1 LKFHM
6 KRIAVISVHGCPVI
20 QAGLKDA
27 GGMNVYVLET
37 ARALSARGLEVD
49 IFTRHHDPLDPMIVH
64 LTADA
69 RAIHLPAGA
78 PSLDKH
84 GSYDLLP
91 EFTRQITKFAVTE
104 NLQYDLVVS
113 HYWLSG
119 LVGIELGKQWGIP
132 NTTSFHTLAEVKRRV
147 LPGEDEHPERH
158 EAETRIARTA
168 DQLIVWTD
176 HECQTMVDMYGA
188 DPSRIVIIPPGVDS
202 KRFTPEDQLDSRAKL
217 GIGDEKMLLFV
228 GRLERLKGIDTLFV
242 AMTHLANHEGLKL
255 YIAGGTHGSVE
266 MRRLEEFAAALG
278 ITGKVVFL
286 GSIPQDELKVYYSAA
301 DICVLPSYY
310 ESFGF
315 AALEAAA
322 CGKPVVASRVG
333 GLTTVVQDGK
343 TGFLVNWRCPGPFV
357 ERLDLL
363 LRNEVLR
370 HEMGVA
376 ARTHAESLSWESAA
390 DKLIDA
396 YSRLLGRPGEANLDL
411 IMKLQST

>member
-1 LKFHM
+1 M
-6 KRIAVISVHGCPVI
+6 KRIGVISVHGCPVI

-64 LTADA
+64 LTPGA

-84 GSYDLLP
+84 GAYDLLP
-91 EFTRQITKFAVTE
+91 EFTRQITEFTVTE

-119 LVGIELGKQWGIP
+119 LVGIDLGNQWGIP
-132 NTTSFHTLAEVKRRV
+132 HTTSFHTLAEVKRRV

-158 EAETRIARTA
+158 EAEIKIARTA

-202 KRFTPEDQLDSRAKL
+202 NRFAPENQWDSRAKL
-217 GIGDEKMLLFV
+217 GLGDEKMLLFV

-255 YIAGGTHGSVE
+255 YVAGGTHGSVE

-363 LRNEVLR
+363 LRNEILR
-370 HEMGVA
+370 NEMGSA

-390 DKLIDA
+390 DKLIHA
-396 YSRLLGRPGEANLDL
+396 YSRLLDKPGEANLDL